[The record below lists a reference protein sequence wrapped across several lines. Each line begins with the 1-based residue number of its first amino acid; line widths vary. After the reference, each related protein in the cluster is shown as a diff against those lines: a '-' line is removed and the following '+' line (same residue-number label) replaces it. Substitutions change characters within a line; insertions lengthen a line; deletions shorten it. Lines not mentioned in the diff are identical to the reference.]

1 MITWTTTTTLQ
12 VHNAFSYTSLPLL
25 HARLRRETS
34 SFYVYVEREH
44 LTKTSLLFFFFLNSY
59 TVSFWIHSTS
69 ENCDEIGPFELRF
82 LQSSPRRGCLSCHTE
97 EEKKPDRLLCTTAPS
112 PQTIFGK
119 PGGLGVDV
127 HRLPQ
132 CSLSLHVSPIKHDV
146 SQNSEKSI
154 NILTTICSLE
164 SYEYMK
170 IMCELRGEEL
180 DERWSWQL

>member
-44 LTKTSLLFFFFLNSY
+44 LTKTSLLFFFFLNSC

-119 PGGLGVDV
+119 PGGRGWMYTGYHNVLY
-127 HRLPQ
+127 LFMFP
-132 CSLSLHVSPIKHDV
+132 LL
-146 SQNSEKSI
+146 N
-154 NILTTICSLE
+154 TT
-164 SYEYMK
+164 
-170 IMCELRGEEL
+170 
-180 DERWSWQL
+180 